1 LAKRDYYEVLGVPKD
16 ALKDDIKK
24 SYRRLAIQ
32 NHPDKNPGD
41 KAAEERFKEATE
53 AYEVLG
59 DDKKRQ
65 TYDQFGFAGVEGMG
79 GGQSAQDFS
88 GVFKDFEDIFGGFGG
103 FSNIFDSL
111 FGGSGEARGRGGER
125 ASRGANLRCDIEL
138 SFEEAV
144 FGTSKD
150 IAYTK
155 NDSCKTCHGSGS
167 SEGGGKRVCPTCQGS
182 GQVRRS
188 SGFFSIAQTC
198 PTCRGEGSVIDKP
211 CHDCAGSGL
220 AKKKQKIKVTIPP
233 GVEDGKRVSI
243 PNQGDAG
250 PNGGAPGDLYV
261 FMHVRGHEYFERDG
275 ADLYCAVPIGIT
287 LAALGGELSF
297 ATIEGKKIRVSIP
310 AGSQNGKMLRVRE
323 EGVPVQGGRR
333 GDLYLKLL
341 VQVPQKLSKRGRE
354 LLEELRQAEG
364 ENSEP
369 QPVKLS
375 DLKG

>member
-16 ALKDDIKK
+16 APKDDIKK
-24 SYRRLAIQ
+24 AYRRLAIQ

-125 ASRGANLRCDIEL
+125 VARGANLRYDLEL

-155 NDSCKTCHGSGS
+155 NDACKTCRGSGS

-198 PTCRGEGSVIDKP
+198 PSCRGEGSIIEKP
-211 CHDCAGSGL
+211 CHDCGGSGL
-220 AKKKQKIKVTIPP
+220 AKKKLKIKVTIPP

-243 PNQGDAG
+243 PGQGDAG
-250 PNGGAPGDLYV
+250 PNGGVAGDLYV
-261 FMHVRGHEYFERDG
+261 FMHVRGHDYFERDG
-275 ADLYCAVPIGIT
+275 SDLYCAVPIGIT
-287 LAALGGELSF
+287 LASLGGELGF
-297 ATIEGKKIRVSIP
+297 ATIEGKKIKVAIP

-323 EGVPVQGGRR
+323 EGVPVPGGRR

-354 LLEELRQAEG
+354 LLEELRATEG
-364 ENSEP
+364 ENPEP

-375 DLKG
+375 ELKG